1 MEIPHLFVYNKSME
15 NFLNIGIIIKT
26 RGLKGVVKVKSTTY
40 FANLRYKKGNKLY
53 LVNEQTNEI
62 KEVTVNYYTHEGE
75 FDFVGFKEITSIDE
89 AEKLKG
95 WYIQVNKDEIPSL
108 PKNTYYFSDLV
119 GLTTYDETDNAFGE
133 VIKVED
139 FTSQISLRI
148 KLLNSTKTVLIP
160 FVKFYIKKV
169 DLENK
174 KIIIHL
180 IEGMLP

>member
-1 MEIPHLFVYNKSME
+1 ME

-40 FANLRYKKGNKLY
+40 FANVRYKKGNKMY
-53 LVNEQTNEI
+53 LVNEKTNEMI
-62 KEVTVNYYTHEGE
+62 EVTVNYYSHEGE
-75 FDFVGFKEITSIDE
+75 FDFVGFNEISTIDE
-89 AEKLKG
+89 AEKYRG

-119 GLTTYDETDNAFGE
+119 GLSTIDEDNNVFGE

-139 FTSQISLRI
+139 FTSQISLRVQ
-148 KLLNSTKTVLIP
+148 LTNSTKTILIP

-174 KIIIHL
+174 KIIIHV
-180 IEGMLP
+180 IEGLLS